1 MRLIP
6 VVPFF
11 VINLVMGLTKLRLF
25 TFFWVSQLGMLAGTV
40 AYVNAG
46 TQLSQIDSIKG
57 ILSPSLIASFAFI
70 GLLPIFAKKIV
81 EILQSKKV

>member
-1 MRLIP
+1 
-6 VVPFF
+6 
-11 VINLVMGLTKLRLF
+11 
-25 TFFWVSQLGMLAGTV
+25 MLAGTV

-81 EILQSKKV
+81 EILQSKRFINTLKSRKNSTTTCL

>member
-1 MRLIP
+1 
-6 VVPFF
+6 
-11 VINLVMGLTKLRLF
+11 
-25 TFFWVSQLGMLAGTV
+25 MLAGTV

-70 GLLPIFAKKIV
+70 GLLPIFVKN
-81 EILQSKKV
+81 S